1 MKAFSGFPAGKQA
14 VAKVP
19 NTFFAELLP
28 AIDDLAE
35 LKVTLY
41 CLWLLNH
48 KQGDLRYTR
57 VAEIAADESFY
68 GRAERHSRCAGQHAA
83 PGAGTG

>member
-1 MKAFSGFPAGKQA
+1 M
-14 VAKVP
+14 P

-57 VAEIAADESFY
+57 VAEDR
-68 GRAERHSRCAGQHAA
+68 G
-83 PGAGTG
+83 